1 MNGPGSSFLLSN
13 FPPAFADKP
22 ALVTIDGQVVDF
34 ARLART
40 IASFAGHAA
49 QADIGPGDRI
59 AIEVP
64 NEAVRLC
71 LIFALARIGAVAVA
85 GAAADDLL
93 EGGVPLAGVIT
104 QKIGYRQEPRI
115 IPFNQTWFEPIT
127 PVPQGASS
135 RPYDPATPCLVMSSS
150 GSTGL
155 KKFMEFSFVL
165 LEQRLEWDRA
175 VFGDVPKNRLI
186 TLGIGTDFGLRQALR
201 TLQQGCLFMRPGST
215 PMATMELI
223 RKHQIHELVTTPLM
237 LNDLVNSMK
246 GKSAAVP
253 PLGSIITVG
262 GPIAGHLA
270 QRAGEMFGA
279 TVTNVYGSTETG
291 LIAVAQGNAWFATEG
306 ASGPVMPWI
315 DLEIVDGV
323 DKPQPA
329 GTAGEVRVKLDQ
341 RFSVE
346 RYLNAESSDDE
357 PIRNGWFYP
366 GDLGTLSNSRELTI
380 AGRTRELVNIGG
392 TKLSPATIEDRLR
405 SIRGI
410 AQLAAVGLR
419 NQAGYDDV
427 GIALCRSPDTLLAA
441 IEEAIKKR
449 LGQSTF
455 VRIIEMETLPATQSG
470 KIDRMRL
477 KELFEEIRRS

>member
-1 MNGPGSSFLLSN
+1 MNDRTLPFLLSP
-13 FPPAFADKP
+13 FPPAFADRP

-40 IASFAGHAA
+40 IASFCGHAVREG
-49 QADIGPGDRI
+49 IRPGDRI

-71 LIFALARIGAVAVA
+71 LIFALSRIGAVAVA

-93 EGGVPLAGVIT
+93 KGGVPLAGVIT

-115 IPFNQTWFEPIT
+115 ITFNQTWFEPST
-127 PVPQGASS
+127 PEPQGVSPRAL
-135 RPYDPATPCLVMSSS
+135 DPATPCLVMSSS

-155 KKFMEFSFVL
+155 KKFMEFSFAL
-165 LEQRLEWDRA
+165 LEQRLEWDRT
-175 VFGDVPKNRLI
+175 VFGDVPQNRLI

-201 TLQQGCLFMRPGST
+201 TLQQGRLFMRPGST
-215 PMATMELI
+215 PVATMELI
-223 RKHQIHELVTTPLM
+223 RKHQINELVTTPLI
-237 LNDLVNSMK
+237 LNDLVSSLEVK
-246 GKSAAVP
+246 PVSLP
-253 PLGSIITVG
+253 SLGSVITVG

-270 QRAGEMFGA
+270 QRAGEMFGT

-291 LIAVAQGNAWFATEG
+291 LIAVAQGNAWFGREG

-315 DLEIVDGV
+315 DLEIVDGSGT
-323 DKPQPA
+323 PQPA
-329 GTAGEVRVKLDQ
+329 ETSGEVRVRLDR

-346 RYLNAESSDDE
+346 RYLNADTSDDE
-357 PIRNGWFYP
+357 PIRDGWFYP
-366 GDLGTLSNSRELTI
+366 GDLGALSKSRELTI

-392 TKLSPATIEDRLR
+392 TKLSPAAIEDRLR

-410 AQLAAVGLR
+410 AQLAVVGLR

-427 GIALCRSPDTLLAA
+427 GLVLCRSSGTPLSA
-441 IEEAIKKR
+441 ISEAIGQR
-449 LGQSTF
+449 LGKCTH
-455 VRIIEMETLPATQSG
+455 VRIIEVEMLPATQSG

-477 KELFEEIRRS
+477 KEIFEGS